1 MAATSWAEFTR
12 QHDLENRLLTLTE
25 QSLALIAQA
34 SFAAPFSAFAFSCSA
49 YYGDIVLSLATDPE
63 VKAKGYYPPDWR
75 YEVIAHLVPAVADL
89 WQREYDPIARTY
101 LAHQDENDEATYAE
115 FAEGFLGTLRRVM
128 VCLERQQAFAVLP
141 TTPELWTLVTEV
153 DADTDEEERLLD
165 LCRQRC

>member
-1 MAATSWAEFTR
+1 MALTSWSEFSR
-12 QHDLENRLLTLTE
+12 EHDLESRLFILTE

-34 SFAAPFSAFAFSCSA
+34 SFVEPFSAFAFTCSA

-75 YEVIAHLVPAVADL
+75 YEVIEQAVPAVGEL
-89 WQREYDPIARTY
+89 WQREYTPISRAY
-101 LAHQDENDEATYAE
+101 LAHQNAHDDATFAE